1 MPVELQMTIAVLLFP
16 FVQVDFIVGL
26 MIPLTITSLV
36 MMWSTMYHAAFLSF
50 LASAI
55 LCTALLIMDLL
66 SPEPSVYMVTIETYF
81 ILMMIS
87 MSWICGK
94 RHGRQKL
101 DPNYHRIDTWM

>member
-16 FVQVDFIVGL
+16 FFQVDLIVGL
-26 MIPLTITSLV
+26 MISLTVSSLAL
-36 MMWSTMYHAAFLSF
+36 MWATLYHGAFVSF
-50 LASAI
+50 LVSGI
-55 LCTALLIMDLL
+55 LCTLLLLMDLF
-66 SPEPSVYMVTIETYF
+66 SPEPSVYMVTLETYF

-101 DPNYHRIDTWM
+101 DPNYYRMYF

>member
-16 FVQVDFIVGL
+16 FFQVDLIVGL
-26 MIPLTITSLV
+26 MISLTISSLA
-36 MMWSTMYHAAFLSF
+36 MMWATLYHAAFMSF
-50 LASAI
+50 LASGI
-55 LCTALLIMDLL
+55 LCMLLLLMDLF

-101 DPNYHRIDTWM
+101 DPNYHRMYL